1 MIFDSSTKNRA
12 KIALDSDC
20 NNMITQGHSKFE
32 KIDDF
37 QLAIPLHEEDPSCAK
52 EISND
57 ISIPFLDSV
66 FNFFVELEKSAF
78 KSVVYSQG
86 KGLELK
92 HTAGLMNFSVPNIQV
107 IEPAARRIRISESDN
122 NNVVGYKV
130 FFISPTN
137 QLDSN
142 IIKIGYEIRRFLP
155 LIQKVP
161 EIVPI
166 FNNYGTNYRQIRESL
181 LKYLEGL
188 KDDDQ
193 FDYSKFPFCK
203 RPNLEDFTLNNTNSI
218 SNKQVT
224 TQDYLS
230 YQKSAFVPIIPCP
243 NIISVE
249 EISKLS
255 ETEANNKKCEA
266 IEKLNNHMFHC
277 AKGSG
282 VSKDVIEIERRRK
295 LHFVVEFWRSYTK
308 LKDFCYHNFPRKKGE
323 HASSKAR
330 EVIEKFTENI
340 KEEFVIREFNRI
352 KTVAPHVT
360 SFMKEINYEWKI
372 VDLFEELKYGF
383 FKTTLNNNNIRG
395 IFLHLIKTGNVINVK
410 DYQIIKENE
419 KQLTRAQKRK
429 QNNDGK
435 KKLNKK
441 KLVMIFS

>member
-1 MIFDSSTKNRA
+1 
-12 KIALDSDC
+12 
-20 NNMITQGHSKFE
+20 MITQGHSKFE

-122 NNVVGYKV
+122 NNVVGYNV
-130 FFISPTN
+130 SFISPTN
-137 QLDSN
+137 QFDPN

-224 TQDYLS
+224 TQSSVLTSGRLWLKPQYTSQLRLELDQISYSVSLPAPLKRVSNNTIDKYHIPWILS
-230 YQKSAFVPIIPCP
+230 WVQI
-243 NIISVE
+243 
-249 EISKLS
+249 
-255 ETEANNKKCEA
+255 T
-266 IEKLNNHMFHC
+266 
-277 AKGSG
+277 KG
-282 VSKDVIEIERRRK
+282 D
-295 LHFVVEFWRSYTK
+295 
-308 LKDFCYHNFPRKKGE
+308 
-323 HASSKAR
+323 
-330 EVIEKFTENI
+330 
-340 KEEFVIREFNRI
+340 
-352 KTVAPHVT
+352 
-360 SFMKEINYEWKI
+360 
-372 VDLFEELKYGF
+372 
-383 FKTTLNNNNIRG
+383 
-395 IFLHLIKTGNVINVK
+395 IFLGLDFNL
-410 DYQIIKENE
+410 DY
-419 KQLTRAQKRK
+419 KR
-429 QNNDGK
+429 NAFLD
-435 KKLNKK
+435 LD
-441 KLVMIFS
+441 FT

>member
-66 FNFFVELEKSAF
+66 FNFFIELEKSAF

-130 FFISPTN
+130 SFISPTN
-137 QLDSN
+137 QLDPN

-161 EIVPI
+161 EIVLI

-193 FDYSKFPFCK
+193 FDYNKFPFY
-203 RPNLEDFTLNNTNSI
+203 
-218 SNKQVT
+218 
-224 TQDYLS
+224 YLS

-277 AKGSG
+277 VKGSG

-308 LKDFCYHNFPRKKGE
+308 LEDFCYHNFPRKKE
-323 HASSKAR
+323 ERTSSKAR

-340 KEEFVIREFNRI
+340 KEEFVIREFNQI

-360 SFMKEINYEWKI
+360 SFMKEINYKWKI

-383 FKTTLNNNNIRG
+383 FETTLNNNNIRG

-435 KKLNKK
+435 KKTKQKK
-441 KLVMIFS
+441 ISYDIQLEK

>member
-12 KIALDSDC
+12 KITLDSDC

-107 IEPAARRIRISESDN
+107 IELAARRIRISER
-122 NNVVGYKV
+122 
-130 FFISPTN
+130 
-137 QLDSN
+137 
-142 IIKIGYEIRRFLP
+142 YEIRRFLP

-161 EIVPI
+161 EIVLI

-181 LKYLEGL
+181 LKYLERL

-218 SNKQVT
+218 SNEQVT

-266 IEKLNNHMFHC
+266 IEKLNNHMFHY

-282 VSKDVIEIERRRK
+282 VSKDVIEIEQRRK
-295 LHFVVEFWRSYTK
+295 LRFVVEFWRSYTK
-308 LKDFCYHNFPRKKGE
+308 LEDFCYHNFPRKKGE
-323 HASSKAR
+323 RASSKAR

-352 KTVAPHVT
+352 KTVTPHVT

-383 FKTTLNNNNIRG
+383 FETTLNNNNIRG

-441 KLVMIFS
+441 

>member
-1 MIFDSSTKNRA
+1 M
-12 KIALDSDC
+12 LDSDC

-37 QLAIPLHEEDPSCAK
+37 QLAIPLHEKDPSCAK

-92 HTAGLMNFSVPNIQV
+92 HTAGLMNFSVSNIQV
-107 IEPAARRIRISESDN
+107 IEPVARRIHISESDN
-122 NNVVGYKV
+122 NNVVGYIV
-130 FFISPTN
+130 SFISPTN
-137 QLDSN
+137 QFDPN

-161 EIVPI
+161 EIVLI

-224 TQDYLS
+224 TQSSGCLLLS
-230 YQKSAFVPIIPCP
+230 LELTWIAQTTWILNRYFLGSRLRK
-243 NIISVE
+243 
-249 EISKLS
+249 
-255 ETEANNKKCEA
+255 ET
-266 IEKLNNHMFHC
+266 
-277 AKGSG
+277 
-282 VSKDVIEIERRRK
+282 
-295 LHFVVEFWRSYTK
+295 
-308 LKDFCYHNFPRKKGE
+308 
-323 HASSKAR
+323 SSW
-330 EVIEKFTENI
+330 VWILTW
-340 KEEFVIREFNRI
+340 
-352 KTVAPHVT
+352 T
-360 SFMKEINYEWKI
+360 
-372 VDLFEELKYGF
+372 
-383 FKTTLNNNNIRG
+383 
-395 IFLHLIKTGNVINVK
+395 
-410 DYQIIKENE
+410 IKEN
-419 KQLTRAQKRK
+419 TFS
-429 QNNDGK
+429 N
-435 KKLNKK
+435 LN
-441 KLVMIFS
+441 FSFNYERMLSWTWILA